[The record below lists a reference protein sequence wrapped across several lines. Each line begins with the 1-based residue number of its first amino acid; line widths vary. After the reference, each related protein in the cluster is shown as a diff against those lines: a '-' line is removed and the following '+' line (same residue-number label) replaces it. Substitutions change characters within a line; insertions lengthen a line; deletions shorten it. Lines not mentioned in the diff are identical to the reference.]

1 MDLNEK
7 KKALRLLTYGLYI
20 CTSRAGSK
28 IGAGTINWLSQASF
42 HPPLVMAG
50 IKVDSSL
57 HEMIE
62 ASKVFAVHVV
72 GKSQKKMATAFF
84 KTVEVDGNKLN
95 GYAFEEGETGAPL
108 LVDAPAFF
116 ECRVLD
122 RMDRGDHTVYVAE
135 VVNAGLRREETPL
148 TLREA
153 GFNYGG

>member
-1 MDLNEK
+1 MDAEAK
-7 KKALRLLTYGLYI
+7 KKSLRMISYGLYV

-28 IGAGTINWLSQASF
+28 IATGTVNWLSQSSF
-42 HPPLVMAG
+42 HPPLVMAA
-50 IKVDSSL
+50 IQVDSTL
-57 HEMIE
+57 HEVIE
-62 ASKVFAVHVV
+62 ASKVFAVHVI

-84 KTVEVDGNKLN
+84 KTVRVDGNTLN
-95 GYAFEEGETGAPL
+95 GYVFEDGETGAPL

-122 RMDRGDHTVYVAE
+122 RMERGDHTVYVAE
-135 VVNAGLRREETPL
+135 VVNAGLRREEAPL

>member
-1 MDLNEK
+1 MDIGEK

-50 IKVDSSL
+50 IKVESTL
-57 HEMIE
+57 HKIIE
-62 ASKVFAVHVV
+62 ASKVLAVHVV

-84 KTVEVDGNKLN
+84 KTAQVNGNTLN
-95 GYAFEEGETGAPL
+95 GYAFEEGKTGAPL
-108 LVDAPAFF
+108 LLDAPAFF
-116 ECRVLD
+116 ECRVVD
-122 RMDRGDHTVYVAE
+122 RIHRGDHTIYVAE
-135 VVNAGLRREETPL
+135 VVNAGLRREEEPL

-153 GFNYGG
+153 GFKYGG